1 MSELVII
8 RPDKCV
14 GCNAC
19 VRSCPAPEAN
29 ITKLLEGGKFVT
41 SINPDRCIGCGSCVK
56 SCNHGARD
64 YIDDTEE
71 CMTRMKREKIIILA
85 TPAIK
90 AVFPTKWKGILD
102 WFRKQGCIIYDV
114 SFGADI
120 CTWAHLR
127 AIEQKKVG
135 NVITQPCAA
144 IVKYVE
150 TYQPKLLANL
160 SPIHSPI
167 SCSATYIKKY
177 LNRNNPIAV
186 LSPCIA
192 KKYEFEETGLVDYN
206 VTFRKLN
213 DYFERNGISIPVSS
227 AEDYEYK
234 FDDQQ
239 GQVGAIY
246 PRPGGLRD
254 NIWLHNPDINI
265 TTSEGVKKVYPEL
278 DMYAEMPDFKH
289 PEVFDVLSCE
299 FGCNV
304 GPGTNTNQTMFD
316 VMLTMKE
323 VEKEAKSRRKAGFM
337 GRGDD
342 KMFKK
347 FDDEL
352 KLNDFLRNYKPVTPT
367 PVPTE
372 RQLDPIYESMG
383 KHTEEDKKYDCNAC
397 GYRSCRD
404 FAIAVY
410 RGLNTPDNCV
420 IHAKTVMVARHS
432 ELAEQHEKLAE
443 ITYECLELSDKLK
456 EDVDNILKNMEVI
469 GESTTKTSERADVV
483 RDLLTNVVAFCHDN
497 STMDSGSV
505 SQLISILE
513 TTIDAFSALDDN
525 VNVTNESSSLINNSI
540 GQITGLVEEINNTL
554 HKANEKK
561 G

>member
-1 MSELVII
+1 MSEMII
-8 RPDKCV
+8 VRPDKCV

-29 ITKLLEGGKFVT
+29 ITKIIEGGRFITMV
-41 SINPDRCIGCGSCVK
+41 NNDRCIGCGECVK
-56 SCNHGARD
+56 NCNHGARD
-64 YIDDTEE
+64 YIDDTDEA
-71 CMTRMKREKIIILA
+71 MSRMKKEKMIILA
-85 TPAIK
+85 TPEIK
-90 AVFPTKWKGILD
+90 SVFPTKWKGILD
-102 WFRKQGCIIYDV
+102 WFRKQGCIIYDG

-160 SPIHSPI
+160 SPIHSPV

-186 LSPCIA
+186 LSACIA
-192 KKYEFEETGLVDYN
+192 KKFEFEETGLIEYN
-206 VTFRKLN
+206 ITFKKLSE
-213 DYFERNGISIPVSS
+213 YFEKNGISIPVSNTD
-227 AEDYEYK
+227 DYDYR

-239 GQVGAIY
+239 GQLGAIY
-246 PRPGGLRD
+246 SRPGGLRD
-254 NIWLHNPDINI
+254 NLWLHNPDVNI
-265 TTSEGVKKVYPEL
+265 TTSEGVGKVYREL

-299 FGCNV
+299 FGCNI
-304 GPGTNTNQTMFD
+304 GPGAGANQTMFD
-316 VMLTMKE
+316 VMVTMKE
-323 VEKEAKSRRKAGFM
+323 VENEAKSRRKSGFM

-342 KMFKK
+342 RMFKK

-372 RQLDPIYESMG
+372 RQLENVYESMG
-383 KHTEEDKKYDCNAC
+383 KIEEDDKHFNCRAC

-404 FAIAVY
+404 MAIAIY

-420 IHAKTVMVARHS
+420 IHAKSVMVARHS
-432 ELAEQHEKLAE
+432 QLAEQHEKLAE

-456 EDVDNILKNMEVI
+456 EGVENILKNMETI
-469 GESTTKTSERADVV
+469 GESTAKTSERAGVV
-483 RDLLTNVVAFCHDN
+483 RNLLENVVAFCNDN
-497 STMDSGSV
+497 STMDADSV
-505 SQLISILE
+505 SQLITILE

-525 VNVTNESSSLINNSI
+525 VNVTNESSGFINNSI
-540 GQITGLVEEINNTL
+540 GDITNLVDEINKTL
-554 HKANEKK
+554 HKTTEKK
-561 G
+561 

>member
-1 MSELVII
+1 MSELII
-8 RPDKCV
+8 VKPEKCV

-19 VRSCPAPEAN
+19 VRACPAPEAN
-29 ITKLLEGGKFVT
+29 ITRMIEGGKFIT
-41 SINPDRCIGCGSCVK
+41 SINPDRCIGCGACVV

-64 YIDDTEE
+64 YIDDTDE
-71 CMTRMKREKIIILA
+71 CMNRMKRDKMIVLVSSS
-85 TPAIK
+85 IK
-90 AVFPTKWKGILD
+90 SVFPTKWKGILD
-102 WFRKQGCIIYDV
+102 WFRKQGCIIYDEA
-114 SFGADI
+114 FGADI

-135 NVITQPCAA
+135 NIITQPCSA

-160 SPIHSPI
+160 SPIHSPV
-167 SCSATYIKKY
+167 SCSAIYIRKY
-177 LNRNNPIAV
+177 LNRNNPIAL
-186 LSPCIA
+186 LSPCVA
-192 KKYEFEETGLVDYN
+192 KKYEFEETGLVDFN

-213 DYFERNGISIPVSS
+213 EYFEKNGISIPVSS

-254 NIWLHNPDINI
+254 NLWLHNPDINV
-265 TTSEGVKKVYPEL
+265 TTSEGVNKVYPEL

-304 GPGTNTNQTMFD
+304 GPGTDTSQTMFD

-323 VEKEAKSRRKAGFM
+323 VEKEAKGRRKGGFM
-337 GRGDD
+337 GRGEDR
-342 KMFKK
+342 MFKK

-352 KLNDFLRNYKPVTPT
+352 KLSDFLRNYKPVTPT

-383 KHTEEDKKYDCNAC
+383 QHTEDEKHYDCRAC
-397 GYRSCRD
+397 GYRSCREM
-404 FAIAVY
+404 AIAIY

-420 IHAKTVMVARHS
+420 IHAKSVMVARHS

-456 EDVDNILKNMEVI
+456 EGVDSILKNMDTI
-469 GESTTKTSERADVV
+469 GESTTKTSERAAVV
-483 RDLLTNVVAFCHDN
+483 KDLLTNVVAFCHDN
-497 STMDSGSV
+497 STMDAGSV
-505 SQLISILE
+505 SQLITMLE
-513 TTIDAFSALDDN
+513 TTIEAFSALDDN
-525 VNVTNESSSLINNSI
+525 VNVTNESSSLIDSSI
-540 GQITGLVEEINNTL
+540 GEINKLVEEINDTL
-554 HKANEKK
+554 HKASEKK
-561 G
+561 

>member
-1 MSELVII
+1 MIQHLYPEIYS
-8 RPDKCV
+8 CV

-29 ITKLLEGGKFVT
+29 ITKIIEGGRFITMV
-41 SINPDRCIGCGSCVK
+41 NNDRCIGCGECVK
-56 SCNHGARD
+56 NCNHGARD
-64 YIDDTEE
+64 YIDDTDEA
-71 CMTRMKREKIIILA
+71 MSRMKKEKMIILA
-85 TPAIK
+85 TPEIK
-90 AVFPTKWKGILD
+90 SVFPTKWKGILD
-102 WFRKQGCIIYDV
+102 WFRKQGCIIYDG

-160 SPIHSPI
+160 SPIHSPV

-186 LSPCIA
+186 LSACIA
-192 KKYEFEETGLVDYN
+192 KKFEFEETGLIEYN
-206 VTFRKLN
+206 ITFKKLSE
-213 DYFERNGISIPVSS
+213 YFEKNGISIPVSNTD
-227 AEDYEYK
+227 DYDYR

-239 GQVGAIY
+239 GQLGAIY
-246 PRPGGLRD
+246 SRPGGLRD
-254 NIWLHNPDINI
+254 NLWLHNPDINI
-265 TTSEGVKKVYPEL
+265 TTSEGVGKVYREL

-299 FGCNV
+299 FGCNI
-304 GPGTNTNQTMFD
+304 GPGAGANQTMFD
-316 VMLTMKE
+316 VMVTMKE
-323 VEKEAKSRRKAGFM
+323 VENEAKSRRKSGFM

-372 RQLDPIYESMG
+372 RQLENVYESMG
-383 KHTEEDKKYDCNAC
+383 KIEEDDKHFNCRAC

-404 FAIAVY
+404 MAIAIY

-420 IHAKTVMVARHS
+420 IHAKSVMVARHS
-432 ELAEQHEKLAE
+432 QLAEQHEKLAE

-456 EDVDNILKNMEVI
+456 EGVDNILKNMETI
-469 GESTTKTSERADVV
+469 GESTAKTSERAGVV
-483 RDLLTNVVAFCHDN
+483 RNLLENVVAFCNDN
-497 STMDSGSV
+497 STMDADSV
-505 SQLISILE
+505 SQLITILE

-525 VNVTNESSSLINNSI
+525 VNVTNESSGFINNSI
-540 GQITGLVEEINNTL
+540 GDITNLVDEINKTL
-554 HKANEKK
+554 HKTTEKK
-561 G
+561 

>member
-1 MSELVII
+1 MSELII
-8 RPDKCV
+8 TRPDKCV
-14 GCNAC
+14 GCNSC

-29 ITKLLEGGKFVT
+29 ITKMLEGGKFVT
-41 SINPDRCIGCGSCVK
+41 TVNPDRCIGCGSCVK

-85 TPAIK
+85 DPSIK
-90 AVFPTKWKGILD
+90 TGFPTKWKGILD
-102 WFRKQGCIIYDV
+102 WFRKQGCMIYDA

-135 NVITQPCAA
+135 NIITQPCAA

-160 SPIHSPI
+160 SPIHSPV
-167 SCSATYIKKY
+167 SCSAVYIKKY

-186 LSPCIA
+186 LSSCIA
-192 KKYEFEETGLVDYN
+192 KKFEAEETGLIDFN
-206 VTFRKLN
+206 VTFKKLN
-213 DYFERNGISIPVSS
+213 DYFERNGITIPVSS
-227 AEDYEYK
+227 TEDYEYK

-246 PRPGGLRD
+246 SRPGGLRD
-254 NIWLHNPDINI
+254 NIWLHNQDINI
-265 TTSEGVKKVYPEL
+265 TTSEGAQKVFPEL

-289 PEVFDVLSCE
+289 PEIFDVLSCE
-299 FGCNV
+299 FGCNL
-304 GPGTNTNQTMFD
+304 GPGASTNQTMFD

-323 VEKEAKSRRKAGFM
+323 VENEAKSRRKSGFM

-342 KMFKK
+342 KMLKK

-383 KHTEEDKKYDCNAC
+383 KHTEDDKKYDCHAC
-397 GYRSCRD
+397 GHRSCRD
-404 FAIAVY
+404 MAIAIY

-420 IHAKTVMVARHS
+420 VHAKTVMVARHS

-456 EDVDNILKNMEVI
+456 ADVDNILKNMETI
-469 GESTTKTSERADVV
+469 GDSTAKTSERADVV
-483 RDLLTNVVAFCHDN
+483 RNLLTNVVAFCNDN
-497 STMDSGSV
+497 PTMDSGSV
-505 SQLISILE
+505 SQLINILE

-525 VNVTNESSSLINNSI
+525 VNVTNESSGLINNSI
-540 GQITGLVEEINNTL
+540 GEITRLVEEINNTL
-554 HKANEKK
+554 HKASEKK
-561 G
+561 S

>member
-1 MSELVII
+1 MSEMII
-8 RPDKCV
+8 VRPDKCV

-29 ITKLLEGGKFVT
+29 ITKIIEGGRFITMV
-41 SINPDRCIGCGSCVK
+41 NNDRCIGCGECVK
-56 SCNHGARD
+56 NCNHGARD
-64 YIDDTEE
+64 YIDDTDEA
-71 CMTRMKREKIIILA
+71 MSRMKKEKMIILA
-85 TPAIK
+85 TPEIK
-90 AVFPTKWKGILD
+90 SVFPTKWKGILD
-102 WFRKQGCIIYDV
+102 WFRKQGCIIYDG

-160 SPIHSPI
+160 SPIHSPV

-186 LSPCIA
+186 LSACIA
-192 KKYEFEETGLVDYN
+192 KKFEFEETGLIEYN
-206 VTFRKLN
+206 ITFKKLSE
-213 DYFERNGISIPVSS
+213 YFEKNGISIPVSNTD
-227 AEDYEYK
+227 DYDYR

-239 GQVGAIY
+239 GQLGAIY
-246 PRPGGLRD
+246 SRPGGLRD
-254 NIWLHNPDINI
+254 NLWLHNPDVNI
-265 TTSEGVKKVYPEL
+265 TTSEGVGKVYREL

-299 FGCNV
+299 FGCNI
-304 GPGTNTNQTMFD
+304 GPGAGANQTMFD
-316 VMLTMKE
+316 VMVTMKE
-323 VEKEAKSRRKAGFM
+323 VENEAKSRRKSGFM

-342 KMFKK
+342 RMFKK

-372 RQLDPIYESMG
+372 RQLENVYESMG
-383 KHTEEDKKYDCNAC
+383 KIEEDDKHFNCRAC

-404 FAIAVY
+404 MAIAIY

-420 IHAKTVMVARHS
+420 IHAKSVMVARHS
-432 ELAEQHEKLAE
+432 QLAEQHEKLAE

-456 EDVDNILKNMEVI
+456 EGVDNILKNMETI
-469 GESTTKTSERADVV
+469 GESTAKTSERAGVV
-483 RDLLTNVVAFCHDN
+483 RNLLENVVAFCNDN
-497 STMDSGSV
+497 STMDADSV
-505 SQLISILE
+505 SQLITILE

-525 VNVTNESSSLINNSI
+525 VNVTNESSGFINNSI
-540 GQITGLVEEINNTL
+540 GDITNLVDEINKTL
-554 HKANEKK
+554 HKTTEKK
-561 G
+561 